1 MLKHSQHII
10 LPEGGNLKIPTLIN
24 AFSKITGDLV
34 ITTDLRID
42 GKIFGKVES
51 DKNIFIGKDGF
62 VKGFI
67 RANNLV
73 TYGRI
78 EGNIIVS
85 GITILHPG
93 SSVFGSLYTKVI
105 NVIEG
110 AVITAHV
117 RSYDKLEPIDEAQIS
132 LAEKINMPHLSQITV
147 PLYAD
152 LESIIDEKV
161 VKTGQKTV
169 DLEKKAGETPTNKEN
184 QASHAA
190 KIKKL
195 SHQREHIYEHHLP
208 DLDMNPTFNNPQSS
222 AEELSSDNIV
232 KSALFESLM
241 NHPVGDYN
249 NFLNSEIEKLNK
261 EAAMLQPQIDNK
273 SNNHNVFKFKEVEK
287 LLHRIK
293 FSGGDSEGKEND
305 QIKPNSL

>member
-24 AFSKITGDLV
+24 AFSKITGDLFL
-34 ITTDLRID
+34 TTDLRID

-62 VKGFI
+62 VKGFV

-73 TYGRI
+73 AYGRI

-105 NVIEG
+105 NVLEG

-147 PLYAD
+147 PLYAN

-161 VKTGQKTV
+161 VKTDQKTF
-169 DLEKKAGETPTNKEN
+169 DSKKKESVAPENKEI
-184 QASHAA
+184 QVSDTA
-190 KIKKL
+190 KTK
-195 SHQREHIYEHHLP
+195 
-208 DLDMNPTFNNPQSS
+208 
-222 AEELSSDNIV
+222 IV
-232 KSALFESLM
+232 KSVLFESLM
-241 NHPVGDYN
+241 NHPVGEYTS
-249 NFLNSEIEKLNK
+249 FLNSEIEKLNK
-261 EAAMLQPQIDNK
+261 EAAMPQPQIDSG
-273 SNNHNVFKFKEVEK
+273 SNSHNVFKFKEVEK

-293 FSGGDSEGKEND
+293 FPGAVSEEKEKD
-305 QIKPNSL
+305 QIKPDSI

>member
-24 AFSKITGDLV
+24 AFSKITGDLFL
-34 ITTDLRID
+34 TTDLRID

-62 VKGFI
+62 VKGFV

-73 TYGRI
+73 AYGRI

-105 NVIEG
+105 NVLEG

-147 PLYAD
+147 PLYAN

-161 VKTGQKTV
+161 VKTDQKTF
-169 DLEKKAGETPTNKEN
+169 DSKKKESVAPENKEI
-184 QASHAA
+184 QVSDTA
-190 KIKKL
+190 KTK
-195 SHQREHIYEHHLP
+195 
-208 DLDMNPTFNNPQSS
+208 
-222 AEELSSDNIV
+222 IV
-232 KSALFESLM
+232 KSVLFESLM
-241 NHPVGDYN
+241 NHPVGEYTS
-249 NFLNSEIEKLNK
+249 FLNSEIEKLNK
-261 EAAMLQPQIDNK
+261 EAAMPQPQIDSG
-273 SNNHNVFKFKEVEK
+273 SNSHNVFKLKEVEK

-293 FSGGDSEGKEND
+293 FPGADSEEKEND
-305 QIKPNSL
+305 QIKPDSI